1 MTQQYLVG
9 ELSLLLGQLHTA
21 MANEASAVEVA
32 CLRQRAETGPPS
44 GLASVMMRAL
54 EVADCVCS
62 DSLTRGDAAAFVR
75 QASIGAELWEFAV
88 GAGLLEERWVQHTY
102 TGRGSA
108 VALDGRGG
116 LEPPTGGPW
125 QSRSATRGDG

>member
-1 MTQQYLVG
+1 
-9 ELSLLLGQLHTA
+9 
-21 MANEASAVEVA
+21 
-32 CLRQRAETGPPS
+32 
-44 GLASVMMRAL
+44 MRAL

-116 LEPPTGGPW
+116 LEPPTGGP
-125 QSRSATRGDG
+125 

>member
-21 MANEASAVEVA
+21 M
-32 CLRQRAETGPPS
+32 
-44 GLASVMMRAL
+44 
-54 EVADCVCS
+54 
-62 DSLTRGDAAAFVR
+62 RGDAAAFVR

-116 LEPPTGGPW
+116 LEPPTGGP
-125 QSRSATRGDG
+125 